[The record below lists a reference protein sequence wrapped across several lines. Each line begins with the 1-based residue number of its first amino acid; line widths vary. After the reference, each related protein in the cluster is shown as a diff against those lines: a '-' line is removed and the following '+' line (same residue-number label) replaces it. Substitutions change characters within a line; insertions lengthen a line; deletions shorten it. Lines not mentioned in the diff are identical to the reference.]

1 MTDSNPKR
9 GEYHSLLRN
18 IVKKYTEFKP
28 SGGHCGMKAT
38 KGEQRKSRPLFQL
51 LVEAL

>member
-28 SGGHCGMKAT
+28 SGGHCGMKAA